1 MYLLSGKRINRLMHD
16 FKDPFKIKIF
26 DINIFIVQMLCYNKE
41 KCIGY
46 CFFVCNNTKEIKF

>member
-16 FKDPFKIKIF
+16 FKDTFKIEIF

-46 CFFVCNNTKEIKF
+46 CFFVCNNTKEIKC